1 MEYYTAKKNTNSDT
15 CNNRN
20 ESLGRDTEQ
29 NKTDILDIYS
39 LIPFTTRS
47 KMVKKKKKKKY
58 FYEKQEY
65 WLFLEVSDWESR
77 RDASEGMKVY
87 SRGPEC
93 SMPLTWGAVS
103 WALV

>member
-1 MEYYTAKKNTNSDT
+1 MVNSPMEYYTAKKNTNSDT

-47 KMVKKKKKKKY
+47 KMVKKKKKRSIFMKNKSTGY
-58 FYEKQEY
+58 F
-65 WLFLEVSDWESR
+65 WRSVTGR
-77 RDASEGMKVY
+77 AGGMLL
-87 SRGPEC
+87 R
-93 SMPLTWGAVS
+93 A
-103 WALV
+103 